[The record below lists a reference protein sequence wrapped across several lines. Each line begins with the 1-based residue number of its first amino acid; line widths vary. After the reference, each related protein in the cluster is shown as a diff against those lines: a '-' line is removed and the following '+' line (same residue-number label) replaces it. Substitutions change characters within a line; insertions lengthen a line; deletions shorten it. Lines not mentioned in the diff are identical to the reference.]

1 MRLSRF
7 PFVACVVSLTASML
21 ACNAPTGSATESTAE
36 AIPPTTVAP
45 PPLATGT
52 LPPLDV
58 PDPTSTS
65 VQIDQPF
72 PIAEPPGGVFEYTT
86 RAGDTL
92 EALARRFG
100 VEPTQIMG
108 SSPFPAS
115 GYLSIGLDLQIPNV
129 LEVISPGGGL
139 LPDGELVY
147 SPTAAD
153 FDASSFIGAAGGYL
167 SRHSEMLVDDSVLS
181 GAAIVQR
188 VADENSVNPRLLL
201 ALIEERCGWVYGG
214 PPANADALLYP
225 LGFSIPDRR
234 GLYQELSVAATQLNR
249 GYYGWRLGTLVET
262 TDADGAR
269 VRWNP
274 TLSAGSVAVLHLYAL
289 LGGADR
295 YLEGVAGQ
303 EGFTANYQS
312 MFGDAW
318 SRAEAAGPILTPELA
333 QPTLELPFAI
343 GERWSLT
350 AGPHYAWTSGTPRAA
365 LDLSPITS
373 EEPCAVSASW
383 VTASAPGIL
392 VRAEN
397 NMAVLD
403 LDGDSR
409 EYTGW
414 VLVYYHLAKYE
425 LIAPGTRVAT
435 GDALGHPSCEGGRAT
450 GKHVHLARKYNGEWL
465 AADGPVPFVLSG
477 WRAVADA
484 RNYYGAL
491 VRGAEQVTSDSSGQ
505 QGSTIWR

>member
-1 MRLSRF
+1 MRPHHLQLA
-7 PFVACVVSLTASML
+7 ACVAALTSSLL
-21 ACNAPTGSATESTAE
+21 ACNYQSQSTATWTVVP
-36 AIPPTTVAP
+36 ISPTVTTSPAS
-45 PPLATGT
+45 AT
-52 LPPLDV
+52 LPPS
-58 PDPTSTS
+58 PGTDPTSTPT
-65 VQIDQPF
+65 QILRPF
-72 PIAEPPGGVFEYTT
+72 PLDEVPGAMFAYTT
-86 RAGDTL
+86 LAGDTL
-92 EALARRFG
+92 EALALRFG
-100 VEPTQIMG
+100 VEATQIIG
-108 SSPFPAS
+108 VSPFPAS
-115 GYLSIGLDLQIPNV
+115 GYLSTGLSLQIPNA
-129 LEVISPGGGL
+129 LEAISPGGGL
-139 LPDGELVY
+139 LPDGELAY

-167 SRHSEMLVDDSVLS
+167 SRHSETLFDDSVLS

-201 ALIEERCGWVYGG
+201 ALIEERSGWVYGG

-274 TLSAGSVAVLHLYAL
+274 TLNAGSVAVLHLYTL

-295 YLEGVAGQ
+295 YLEDVAGQ

-318 SRAEAAGPILTPELA
+318 NRAAAAGPILTPELT
-333 QPTLELPFAI
+333 QPALELPFAI

-365 LDLSPITS
+365 LDLSPITN
-373 EEPCAVSASW
+373 EKPCAVSASW
-383 VTASAPGIL
+383 VTASAPGIV

-414 VLVYYHLAKYE
+414 VLVYYHLAQDG
-425 LIAPGTRVAT
+425 LIASGTRVAT

-450 GKHVHLARKYNGEWL
+450 GKHVHLARKFNGEWL

-477 WRAVADA
+477 WRAVADE
-484 RNYYGAL
+484 RNYYGSL
-491 VRGAEQVTSDSSGQ
+491 VRGDERVTSDSSGQ
-505 QGSTIWR
+505 RGSTIWR

>member
-1 MRLSRF
+1 MF
-7 PFVACVVSLTASML
+7 A
-21 ACNAPTGSATESTAE
+21 
-36 AIPPTTVAP
+36 
-45 PPLATGT
+45 
-52 LPPLDV
+52 
-58 PDPTSTS
+58 
-65 VQIDQPF
+65 
-72 PIAEPPGGVFEYTT
+72 YTT
-86 RAGDTL
+86 LAGDTL
-92 EALARRFG
+92 EALALRFG

-108 SSPFPAS
+108 GSTLPAS
-115 GYLSIGLDLQIPNV
+115 GYLPIGLNLQIPNA
-129 LEVISPGGGL
+129 LEQVSPGGSL

-147 SPTAAD
+147 SPTAID
-153 FDASSFIGAAGGYL
+153 FDLPGFVATAGGYL
-167 SRHSEMLVDDSVLS
+167 SRYSETLDEDTVVS
-181 GAAIVQR
+181 GVAIVQR

-201 ALIEERCGWVYGG
+201 ALIEDRSGWVYGG

-262 TDADGAR
+262 TDVDGAR

-274 TLSAGSVAVLHLYAL
+274 TLNAGSVAVLHLYAL

-303 EGFTANYQS
+303 EGFAADYQS

-333 QPTLELPFAI
+333 QPALELPFAI

-383 VTASAPGIL
+383 VTASRGIVVRRETWPYSISMATAASTPG
-392 VRAEN
+392 
-397 NMAVLD
+397 
-403 LDGDSR
+403 G
-409 EYTGW
+409 GW
-414 VLVYYHLAKYE
+414 C
-425 LIAPGTRVAT
+425 T
-435 GDALGHPSCEGGRAT
+435 
-450 GKHVHLARKYNGEWL
+450 
-465 AADGPVPFVLSG
+465 
-477 WRAVADA
+477 
-484 RNYYGAL
+484 
-491 VRGAEQVTSDSSGQ
+491 
-505 QGSTIWR
+505 TIWRSTS

>member
-1 MRLSRF
+1 MF
-7 PFVACVVSLTASML
+7 A
-21 ACNAPTGSATESTAE
+21 
-36 AIPPTTVAP
+36 
-45 PPLATGT
+45 
-52 LPPLDV
+52 
-58 PDPTSTS
+58 
-65 VQIDQPF
+65 
-72 PIAEPPGGVFEYTT
+72 YTT
-86 RAGDTL
+86 LAGDTL
-92 EALARRFG
+92 GALALRIG

-108 SSPFPAS
+108 GSPFPAPS
-115 GYLSIGLDLQIPNV
+115 YLPIGLHLQIPNV
-129 LEVISPGGGL
+129 LEAISPGGDL

-153 FDASSFIGAAGGYL
+153 FEASAFIGGAGGYL
-167 SRHSEMLVDDSVLS
+167 SRYSETLVDDSVLS

-201 ALIEERCGWVYGG
+201 AMIEERSGWVYGG
-214 PPANADALLYP
+214 PPADADALLYP

-274 TLSAGSVAVLHLYAL
+274 TLNAGSVAVLHLYAL

-295 YLEGVAGQ
+295 YLEGVAGP
-303 EGFTANYQS
+303 EGFTATYQS
-312 MFGDAW
+312 MFGDSW
-318 SRAEAAGPILTPELA
+318 SRAAAAGPLLTPELA
-333 QPTLELPFAI
+333 QPALELPFAI

-350 AGPHYAWTSGTPRAA
+350 AGPHYAWASGTPRAA

-383 VTASAPGIL
+383 VTASAPGIV

-403 LDGDSR
+403 LDGDGR
-409 EYTGW
+409 ENTGW
-414 VLVYYHLAKYE
+414 VVVYYHLATYE
-425 LIAPGTRVAT
+425 LIAPGTHVAT
-435 GDALGHPSCEGGRAT
+435 GDALGHPSCEGGRST
-450 GKHVHLARKYNGEWL
+450 GKHVHVARKYNGEWL
-465 AADGPVPFVLSG
+465 AADGPVPFILSG

-484 RNYYGAL
+484 RNFYGSL
-491 VRGAEQVTSDSSGQ
+491 VRGDERVTSDSSGQ

>member
-1 MRLSRF
+1 VRSHRI
-7 PFVACVVSLTASML
+7 PIVACVLALTSSML
-21 ACNAPTGSATESTAE
+21 ACNYESQSTATWTVVP
-36 AIPPTTVAP
+36 IPPTVTTSPAP
-45 PPLATGT
+45 AT
-52 LPPLDV
+52 LPPSPG
-58 PDPTSTS
+58 PDPTSTPP
-65 VQIDQPF
+65 QILRPF
-72 PIAEPPGGVFEYTT
+72 PWDEDPGAMFAYTT
-86 RAGDTL
+86 LAGDTL
-92 EALARRFG
+92 EALALRFG
-100 VEPTQIMG
+100 VEPAQISG
-108 SSPFPAS
+108 GTTLPAS
-115 GYLSIGLDLQIPNV
+115 GYLPIGLELTIPNV
-129 LEVISPGGGL
+129 LEAISPGGGL

-147 SPTAAD
+147 SPTAGD

-167 SRHSEMLVDDSVLS
+167 SRHSETLVDDSVLS

-201 ALIEERCGWVYGG
+201 ALIEERSGWVYGG

-262 TDADGAR
+262 TDADGGR

-274 TLSAGSVAVLHLYAL
+274 TLNAGSVAVLHLYTL

-295 YLEGVAGQ
+295 YREGVAGQ

-318 SRAEAAGPILTPELA
+318 RRAEAAGPILTPELA
-333 QPTLELPFAI
+333 QPALELPFAI

-373 EEPCAVSASW
+373 EEPCAVSATW
-383 VTASAPGIL
+383 ATASAAGVV
-392 VRAEN
+392 VRAGN

-414 VLVYYHLAKYE
+414 VLVYYHLAKDE

-435 GDALGHPSCEGGRAT
+435 GDALGHPSCEGGRST
-450 GKHVHLARKYNGEWL
+450 GKHVHLARRYNGEWL

-477 WRAVADA
+477 WRAVADE
-484 RNYYGAL
+484 RNFYGSL
-491 VRGAEQVTSDSSGQ
+491 VRGDERITSDSSGQ